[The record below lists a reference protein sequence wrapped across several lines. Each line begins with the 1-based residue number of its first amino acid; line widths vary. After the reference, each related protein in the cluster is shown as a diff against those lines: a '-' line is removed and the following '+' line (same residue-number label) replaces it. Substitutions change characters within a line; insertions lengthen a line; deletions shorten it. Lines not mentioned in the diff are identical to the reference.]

1 MKPHIQPI
9 IQEVIFP
16 LMCHSDAD
24 EELWN
29 SDPQE
34 YIRIKYGK
42 NYVFINCS
50 FMTCKAFY
58 LVGSIMAAPM
68 AEQ

>member
-9 IQEVIFP
+9 VQEVIFP

-34 YIRIKYGK
+34 YIRIKYGE
-42 NYVFINCS
+42 CH
-50 FMTCKAFY
+50 
-58 LVGSIMAAPM
+58 
-68 AEQ
+68 

>member
-24 EELWN
+24 EELWET
-29 SDPQE
+29 DPQE
-34 YIRIKYGK
+34 YIRIKYGE
-42 NYVFINCS
+42 F
-50 FMTCKAFY
+50 
-58 LVGSIMAAPM
+58 
-68 AEQ
+68 

>member
-24 EELWN
+24 EELWS

-42 NYVFINCS
+42 LYVDTLVLINFS
-50 FMTCKAFY
+50 T
-58 LVGSIMAAPM
+58 GIMGFQSAKT
-68 AEQ
+68 